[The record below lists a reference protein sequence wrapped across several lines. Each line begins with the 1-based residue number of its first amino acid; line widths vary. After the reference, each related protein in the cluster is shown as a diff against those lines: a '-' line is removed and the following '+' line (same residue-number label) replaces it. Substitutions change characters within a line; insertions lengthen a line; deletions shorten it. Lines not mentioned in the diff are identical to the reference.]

1 MSEKRSLI
9 AFEHYRAGEQRFEYF
24 ITGISTALCAYV
36 GQTLQPQKFGFN
48 PYTLEVLSVGLVVAS
63 IVLSFKRIES
73 GILISRLNHDL
84 LHMAEVRGELVSSFQ
99 GQPIINKLTGDVMT
113 PAQIDERVKHIE
125 RSFPIREKQIK
136 HVQAKILKY
145 YRCRNWLLLC
155 GFLGLFVSKIL
166 VPYLR

>member
-1 MSEKRSLI
+1 
-9 AFEHYRAGEQRFEYF
+9 
-24 ITGISTALCAYV
+24 
-36 GQTLQPQKFGFN
+36 
-48 PYTLEVLSVGLVVAS
+48 
-63 IVLSFKRIES
+63 
-73 GILISRLNHDL
+73 
-84 LHMAEVRGELVSSFQ
+84 MAEVRGELVSSFQ